1 MWGSKDEFMSNLT
14 ANDLLK
20 KVRKIEIK
28 TRKLSNQIF
37 AGEYHSAFKGRGMV
51 FSEVR
56 EYQYGDDVRNMD
68 WNVTARLRTPYVKV
82 FEEEREL
89 TVVLLVDV
97 SRSRLFGTTGANRKD
112 VIAEIAAVLSF
123 SALINNDKV
132 GALFFSDK
140 VEKFIPP
147 KKGRSHLLHII
158 REIIEFEPTSN
169 GTDISEALRYLTNA
183 IKKKCAAFLL
193 SDMLDVDDDGNPRY
207 EEALKV
213 AVNRHDLSVIE
224 VYDPRERS
232 LPSVGLINIKDSE
245 TGEYAWVDT
254 SSKNVRLAYEEW
266 FRNVEHS
273 SNRLFMKYNVDKV
286 AIALDEDYVK
296 GLMMLFKNR

>member
-1 MWGSKDEFMSNLT
+1 MSELS

-20 KVRKIEIK
+20 KVRKIEIR
-28 TRKLSNQIF
+28 TRALSHQIF
-37 AGEYHSAFKGRGMV
+37 AGEYHSAFKGRGMA

-68 WNVTARLRTPYVKV
+68 WNVTARMRSPYVKV

-97 SRSRLFGTTGANRKD
+97 SRSRLFGTVGTSRKD
-112 VIAEIAAVLSF
+112 MLAEIAAVLSF
-123 SALINNDKV
+123 SAIINNDKV
-132 GALFFSDK
+132 GALFFSEK

-158 REIIEFEPTSN
+158 KEIIEFEPTTD

-183 IKKKCAAFLL
+183 IKKKCTAFLL
-193 SDMLDVDDDGNPRY
+193 SDMLDVNKDGSPRY

-224 VYDPRERS
+224 VYDPRERNI
-232 LPSVGLINIKDSE
+232 PNVGLIHIKDSE
-245 TGEYAWVDT
+245 TGKAAWVNT
-254 SSKNVRLAYEEW
+254 SDRKMRLAYEEW
-266 FRNVEHS
+266 FRNVEQTS
-273 SNRLFMKYNVDKV
+273 TRLFMKYNVDKV
-286 AIALDEDYVK
+286 SIALDDDYVK
-296 GLMMLFKNR
+296 GLMTLFKNR

>member
-1 MWGSKDEFMSNLT
+1 MNMKTELS

-20 KVRKIEIK
+20 KVRKIEIR
-28 TRKLSNQIF
+28 TRALSHQIF
-37 AGEYHSAFKGRGMV
+37 AGEYHSAFKGRGMA

-68 WNVTARLRTPYVKV
+68 WNVTARMRSPYVKV

-97 SRSRLFGTTGANRKD
+97 SRSRLFGTVGSSRKD
-112 VIAEIAAVLSF
+112 MIAEIAAVLSF
-123 SALINNDKV
+123 SAIINNDKV

-158 REIIEFEPTSN
+158 REIIEFEPSTD

-183 IKKKCAAFLL
+183 IKKKCTAFLL
-193 SDMLDVDDDGNPRY
+193 SDMIDVNKDGSPRY

-232 LPSVGLINIKDSE
+232 IPDIGLVNVKDSE
-245 TGEYAWVDT
+245 TGKTAWVNT
-254 SSKNVRLAYEEW
+254 SDRKMRLAYEEW
-266 FRNVEHS
+266 FRNLEQTS
-273 SNRLFMKYNVDKV
+273 SRLFMKYNVDKV
-286 AIALDEDYVK
+286 SIAVDEDYVK
-296 GLMMLFKNR
+296 GLMTLFKNR

>member
-1 MWGSKDEFMSNLT
+1 MS

-28 TRKLSNQIF
+28 TRALSHQIF
-37 AGEYHSAFKGRGMV
+37 AGEYHSAFKGRGMA

-68 WNVTARLRTPYVKV
+68 WNVTARLRSPYVKV

-97 SRSRLFGTTGANRKD
+97 SRSRLFGTTGSTRKD
-112 VIAEIAAVLSF
+112 ILAEIAAVLSF
-123 SALINNDKV
+123 SAIINNDKV

-147 KKGRSHLLHII
+147 KKGRTHLLHII
-158 REIIEFEPTSN
+158 REIIEFEPASD

-193 SDMLDVDDDGNPRY
+193 SDMLDVDQDGNPRY
-207 EEALKV
+207 EDALKV

-232 LPSVGLINIKDSE
+232 LPDVGLVNIKDSE

-254 SSKNVRLAYEEW
+254 SSRKMRTAYEEW
-266 FRNVEHS
+266 FRNIEQTS
-273 SNRLFMKYNVDKV
+273 SRLFMKYNVDKV
-286 AIALDEDYVK
+286 AISLDEDYVK
-296 GLMMLFKNR
+296 GLMTLFKNR

>member
-1 MWGSKDEFMSNLT
+1 MSNLS

-28 TRKLSNQIF
+28 TRALSHQIF
-37 AGEYHSAFKGRGMV
+37 AGEYHSAFKGRGMA

-56 EYQYGDDVRNMD
+56 ENQYGDDVRNMD
-68 WNVTARLRTPYVKV
+68 WNVTARLRSPYVKV

-97 SRSRLFGTTGANRKD
+97 SRSRLFGTAGTSRKD
-112 VIAEIAAVLSF
+112 MLAEIAAVLSF
-123 SALINNDKV
+123 SAIINNDKV

-158 REIIEFEPTSN
+158 REIIEFEPASD

-193 SDMLDVDDDGNPRY
+193 SDMIDVDAEGNPRY
-207 EEALKV
+207 EDALKV
-213 AVNRHDLSVIE
+213 AINRHDLSVIE
-224 VYDPRERS
+224 VYDPRECS
-232 LPSVGLINIKDSE
+232 VPDVGLVHIKDSE
-245 TGEYAWVDT
+245 TGESAWVDT
-254 SSKNVRLAYEEW
+254 SSKKMRLAYETW
-266 FRNVEHS
+266 FANARQTAS
-273 SNRLFMKYNVDKV
+273 RLFMKYNVDKV
-286 AIALDEDYVK
+286 SIALNEDYVK
-296 GLMMLFKNR
+296 GLMSLFKNR